1 MQYARTSFRQCGS
14 TQGMNM
20 QYKDFQVL
28 VEVTVKDG
36 DTSKMRGDLLE
47 SVAKRVLVALQF
59 THVSTEVRVT
69 GCELDI
75 KAKDDQTGESIIAEC
90 KAYRDKTI
98 SADVLTKML
107 GNIMVHG
114 YASAWLICTSKLGKD
129 AKGIVDKL
137 QEDPARARQLRVYE
151 PERLVKLLVGTGGV
165 FSPEHLVIPDGNRAV
180 SERTLLVTDIGQFW
194 AVPILG
200 VQSGVADTVLVFDA
214 IHGKQ
219 VSNAAVVRELSE
231 RDSNLRSL
239 TWVAGAADLTAI
251 SALNDAALRIELD
264 NIAPV
269 PIADDWSD
277 YRPSRPQDFVGRDA
291 TLEEITRYL
300 FDVSDRKIATRLLA
314 IKAPSGWGKSSFLVK
329 LRSTCQSPKLR
340 ERVFLYAVD
349 CRTAASSRYPELALK
364 KCFEDASAN
373 GFIKSAP
380 PPIGSAGQPFSSP
393 ESQVVLDE
401 LRRDRKCIVLF
412 FDQFEEI
419 TTKQQL
425 SDLFN
430 QVKYM
435 CSAIESAGENVVL
448 GFSWKTDGTIPTDHP
463 AYHVWHSFSDRRR
476 EFELPLFSKA
486 ETSQLLSKL
495 SKNLNQPIEIW
506 LRKLLA
512 EHSQGYPWLLKK
524 LCVHVFRVL
533 QSKPARQRELFERA
547 LDVEALFRK
556 DLADLDAGQTAC
568 LERVAKESPADNFSI
583 TEQFGEPVVS
593 SLLHRRLVIR
603 NAGKLVV
610 YWDIFRD
617 YVLFQQVPAIPTRY
631 VPVSAPQT
639 AKRLLLEL
647 TGGNLSSI
655 ATLERRLRLNRG
667 TLDNVSRDLVMM
679 GACRYD
685 RKNGKV
691 GLVQPDEPST
701 LRAMSLFFS
710 NHVFSRALSEEFGA
724 GFRGVSAESVNDILF
739 PLFDAESFAN
749 KTIRVSTARWLA
761 WQQVLGFVAIDSDGS
776 ITHSTKPV
784 QLRSFEDLQTEQ
796 RAHRGNFTFKGEA
809 PPLRVSALLRKL
821 HRGGYTPTKED
832 RNALMVL
839 RSLRIIP
846 STNQPVLKAPPQGL
860 DSDLWLAL
868 TAMRQKTLREAA
880 RILEGD
886 PSATSL
892 EIGEVVVDITGHNL
906 SDASKRRYGAGLLTW
921 ANWASEQVM
930 GIRTKPA
937 GIVVPVTPAPL
948 I

>member
-1 MQYARTSFRQCGS
+1 MDTGS
-14 TQGMNM
+14 
-20 QYKDFQVL
+20 
-28 VEVTVKDG
+28 
-36 DTSKMRGDLLE
+36 
-47 SVAKRVLVALQF
+47 A
-59 THVSTEVRVT
+59 
-69 GCELDI
+69 
-75 KAKDDQTGESIIAEC
+75 
-90 KAYRDKTI
+90 
-98 SADVLTKML
+98 
-107 GNIMVHG
+107 
-114 YASAWLICTSKLGKD
+114 
-129 AKGIVDKL
+129 
-137 QEDPARARQLRVYE
+137 
-151 PERLVKLLVGTGGV
+151 
-165 FSPEHLVIPDGNRAV
+165 FSPEHLVIPSSNRAV
-180 SERTLLVTDIGQFW
+180 SERTLLITDIGQFW

-200 VQSGVADTVLVFDA
+200 ANSGVADTVIVFDA
-214 IHGKQ
+214 DSGRQI
-219 VSNAAVVRELSE
+219 SDPAIVRELSE

-239 TWVAGAADLTAI
+239 TWVAGTSELTAI
-251 SALNDAALRIELD
+251 SALNDAALRTELD
-264 NIAPV
+264 NIAAV

-300 FDVSDRKIATRLLA
+300 LDVSERRLATRLLA

-329 LRSTCQSPKLR
+329 LRSTCQSPRLR
-340 ERVFLYAVD
+340 DRVFLYAVD

-364 KCFEDASAN
+364 RCFEDASAN

-380 PPIGSAGQPFSSP
+380 PSIGSSGQPFSAP
-393 ESQVVLDE
+393 ECQDVLDE
-401 LRRDRKCIVLF
+401 LRKERKCIVLF

-476 EFELPLFSKA
+476 EFELPLFSKS
-486 ETSQLLSKL
+486 ETSQLLSRL
-495 SKNLNQPIEIW
+495 SKNLNQPIEVW

-556 DLADLDAGQTAC
+556 DLSDLDAGQTAC

-617 YVLFQQVPAIPTRY
+617 YVLFKQVPAIPTRY
-631 VPVSAPQT
+631 VPVSSPQT

-647 TGGNLSSI
+647 SSGNFSSLS
-655 ATLERRLRLNRG
+655 TLERRLRLNKG

-691 GLVQPDEPST
+691 GLIHPDELST

-710 NHVFSRALSEEFGA
+710 NHVFSRALSEEFGV
-724 GFRGVSAESVNDILF
+724 GFRGVSAESVNDALF
-739 PLFDAESFAN
+739 PLFDAASFSS

-761 WQQVLGFVAIDSDGS
+761 WQQVLGFIAIDGEGS
-776 ITHSTKPV
+776 ITHSSKPK
-784 QLRSFEDLQTEQ
+784 QLRFFDDLQTEQ

-809 PPLRVSALLRKL
+809 PPLRVSALLRKIHL
-821 HRGGYTPTKED
+821 GGYVPVKED

-846 STNQPVLKAPPQGL
+846 STNQAVLKAPPEGL

-868 TAMRQKTLREAA
+868 TAMRQKTLQEAS
-880 RILEGD
+880 RILEADGG
-886 PSATSL
+886 ATAL
-892 EIGEVVVDITGHNL
+892 EVGEVVVAITGHEL

-921 ANWASEQVM
+921 AHWASELIKQFRTRPPA
-930 GIRTKPA
+930 IR
-937 GIVVPVTPAPL
+937 APL